1 MPDYTPEVKKG
12 LISLLMFSIYSEQ
25 RTIYREYVQNALD
38 SINKA
43 VEGHIL
49 NAHKDGRVEININS
63 SKKIVTIRD
72 NGTGVNL
79 ENAVQTLLDISSST
93 KDGITQAG
101 QFGIGRL
108 VGGGYCHKL
117 IFKTSARGESEGTK
131 IVFDVDQIWQ
141 MVKLDE
147 TDYLATE
154 VIKQCTSVETFDC
167 EESEH
172 FFEVI
177 LEGIKDDSAHALLDS
192 NGVIDYLSEVA
203 PVEYTPQFNN
213 ILIFSSLNSQPDY
226 KELFNELEKVQIFV
240 GSTRIQ
246 KRYGLKIK
254 GTKDDIDHLEF
265 FKIEDE
271 EFGVL
276 GWGWFALTKF
286 SIIIPKDDKLACIR
300 LRKHNIQIGASNQLS
315 GRTYWKEERSNS
327 YFYGEFFVTHPNI
340 TPNAARDG
348 LAPTPETNALYRLL
362 KDYFENLK
370 SLYNKANDAKKCVDR
385 IYEGIKRLSELKVY
399 DHKVKDLIDNKG
411 LAKFDKLIKNAA
423 FGPTK
428 RMLLLYQT
436 EVDKAKAEAEKM
448 IAKIK
453 SVSSAP
459 AKPASGFSSV
469 QTPPNTI
476 TPSTAEPNDLSTPNV
491 SSPTNAGDD
500 GTSSLASGNNSVLP
514 VTEPQVNNGQAPH
527 PAILPSVSPIVSP
540 SNPLKPTTTSLLG
553 NQDIVNR
560 LSSVL
565 EPSEVFLVRRIFR
578 VLNTYCPDEEHDK
591 TLVKVLQEMI
601 IKELLNGN

>member
-1 MPDYTPEVKKG
+1 MPDYTPEVRKG
-12 LISLLMFSIYSEQ
+12 LISLLMFSIYSDQ

-49 NAHKDGRVEININS
+49 NAHKDGKVEININS
-63 SKKIVTIRD
+63 TKRIISIRD
-72 NGTGVNL
+72 NGTGINL
-79 ENAVQTLLDISSST
+79 DNVTKTLLDISSST

-117 IFKTSARGESEGTK
+117 IFNTSARGETKGTK

-141 MVKLDE
+141 MVKVDK

-154 VIKQCTSVETFDC
+154 VIGQCTTVETFSC
-167 EESEH
+167 NEEEH
-172 FFEVI
+172 YFEVV
-177 LEGIKDDSAHALLDS
+177 LDGIRDESAHALLDS

-203 PVEYTPQFNN
+203 PVEYTSQFKN
-213 ILIFSSLNSQPDY
+213 ILIFSSLNSQPEY
-226 KELFNELEKVQIFV
+226 KELFNDLEKVQIFV
-240 GSTRIQ
+240 GTTRIQ

-254 GTKDDIDHLEF
+254 GTKDDIYQLEF

-286 SIIIPKDDKLACIR
+286 SIQIPKDDKLACIR

-315 GRTYWKEERSNS
+315 GSTYWKEDRSNS

-348 LAPTPETNALYRLL
+348 LAPTPETNALYREL
-362 KDYFENLK
+362 KYYFENLK
-370 SLYNKANDAKKCVDR
+370 SLYNKANEAKKCVDR
-385 IYEGIKRLSELKVY
+385 IHEGIKRLSDLKVY

-411 LAKFDKLIKNAA
+411 LAKFDKLVKNAS

-436 EVDKAKAEAEKM
+436 EIDKANVDH
-448 IAKIK
+448 
-453 SVSSAP
+453 SNS
-459 AKPASGFSSV
+459 
-469 QTPPNTI
+469 I
-476 TPSTAEPNDLSTPNV
+476 T
-491 SSPTNAGDD
+491 
-500 GTSSLASGNNSVLP
+500 
-514 VTEPQVNNGQAPH
+514 
-527 PAILPSVSPIVSP
+527 
-540 SNPLKPTTTSLLG
+540 
-553 NQDIVNR
+553 
-560 LSSVL
+560 
-565 EPSEVFLVRRIFR
+565 
-578 VLNTYCPDEEHDK
+578 
-591 TLVKVLQEMI
+591 
-601 IKELLNGN
+601 